1 MPKIIREKV
10 FGVADALVSLCPQA
24 SWGLGSSG
32 TYNDIRWQDQSI
44 PLPTEEEINDEIQ
57 RLQTEWDSTSYQRQR
72 MAAYPNIEDQLDQ
85 IYHQGIDSWKES
97 IMTIKLTQT
106 LSATYA
112 DVNGS
117 SISYTPPEGT
127 TRVKYIF
134 NWAYYWPS
142 GTQCI
147 AHYNFYI
154 DTSEVVRARFN
165 TSAQYPEG
173 RTSFE
178 WVIAI
183 GGSTDSNTGRQAV
196 WTAAKNLKLQAR
208 FYGASNPVNI
218 HGTRYWNGADS
229 PQFSMPVLT
238 IIAIK

>member
-1 MPKIIREKV
+1 VPGVLKV
-10 FGVADALVSLCPQA
+10 DQIQNLAGTTSIDVTNIGSGNVLEYLSGPCD
-24 SWGLGSSG
+24 GSSVSVRSG
-32 TYNDIRWQDQSI
+32 
-44 PLPTEEEINDEIQ
+44 
-57 RLQTEWDSTSYQRQR
+57 SYTFQNVT
-72 MAAYPNIEDQLDQ
+72 A
-85 IYHQGIDSWKES
+85 
-97 IMTIKLTQT
+97 TQT

>member
-1 MPKIIREKV
+1 VP
-10 FGVADALVSLCPQA
+10 GVLIVDQIQNLAGTSSFDVANIGTAGSALEYVSGPCD
-24 SWGLGSSG
+24 GSSVSVRSG
-32 TYNDIRWQDQSI
+32 TYTFQNV
-44 PLPTEEEINDEIQ
+44 T
-57 RLQTEWDSTSYQRQR
+57 
-72 MAAYPNIEDQLDQ
+72 AV
-85 IYHQGIDSWKES
+85 
-97 IMTIKLTQT
+97 QT
-106 LSATYA
+106 LTATYA

-117 SISYTPPEGT
+117 SISYTPPTGT

-142 GTQCI
+142 GTHCI

-154 DTSEVVRARFN
+154 DSSEVVRARFN
-165 TSAQYPEG
+165 TSGYYPEG

-183 GGSTDSNTGRQAV
+183 GGSADANTGRQAV
-196 WTAAKNLKLQAR
+196 WTAAKTLKLQAR

-229 PQFSMPVLT
+229 AQFSMPVLT